1 MKLAALQRSIS
12 KISSDRTAI
21 IIAHRLSTIRNAER
35 IIVLDNG
42 KIIEDGNHEQLV
54 DKRGTSAN
62 VGRSNRFNSM
72 IENGPLYV
80 KPVRK
85 RLKIMSLDR
94 FSRTTSLLLVATL
107 ALAMAHTVSAE
118 LITTNPATADWLNDG
133 ENDGLQLVTFFLF
146 FVGYI
151 SMGAAFVFFM
161 AERNNVAPQYRT
173 TMTIS
178 ALIVGI
184 AAFHYYYMR
193 GVYVDHQVV
202 SIEYRYMDWIITVPL
217 MALKFP
223 SLVGKDAITDDKVAG
238 LGFTGICFT
247 GALIMIGFGYL
258 GEAGLM
264 DAYLALL
271 LGGMGWAMIIVATGT
286 PWSSGKGVDNSK
298 IAPELMWSAN
308 ALRWFIVVGWIIYPL
323 GYLFSPEVEIVDIGD
338 KGELYMGIAYNIADM
353 INKIGFGIVAW
364 MGAKK
369 ASEALE
375 A

>member
-1 MKLAALQRSIS
+1 MRNMITDKFS
-12 KISSDRTAI
+12 K
-21 IIAHRLSTIRNAER
+21 
-35 IIVLDNG
+35 
-42 KIIEDGNHEQLV
+42 
-54 DKRGTSAN
+54 
-62 VGRSNRFNSM
+62 
-72 IENGPLYV
+72 
-80 KPVRK
+80 
-85 RLKIMSLDR
+85 
-94 FSRTTSLLLVATL
+94 TTSLLLIATIS
-107 ALAMAHTVSAE
+107 LAMAGTVSA
-118 LITTNPATADWLNDG
+118 ADVVDPSVKYDG
-133 ENDGLQLVTFFLF
+133 EPLQLVTFFLF

-161 AERNNVAPQYRT
+161 SERSNVAPQYRT

-193 GVYVDHQVV
+193 AVYTDLGTV
-202 SIEYRYMDWIITVPL
+202 SVEYRYMDWIITVPL

-223 SLVGKDAITDDKVAG
+223 SLVGKEAITDSKFLG
-238 LGFTGICFT
+238 MGFTGICFT

-258 GEAGLM
+258 GESGVLGEVMGAAAGGWAGLI
-264 DAYLALL
+264 
-271 LGGMGWAMIIVATGT
+271 LGGVGWAMIIVATGT

-308 ALRWFIVVGWIIYPL
+308 ALRWFIVVGWIIYPI
-323 GYLFSPEVEIVDIGD
+323 GYLFSPGAELGLGDGNQELLAVFYNVADI
-338 KGELYMGIAYNIADM
+338 

-369 ASEALE
+369 ATEAMN